1 VDALL
6 VLGKELRR
14 DPERARR
21 ELAAR
26 SAAAAVAWRCWRS
39 PILALEGVLR
49 GQEEPGCDIVRREL
63 VALGVPADQITARP
77 WTCSTREEVLR
88 SVELLDQVKGRRML
102 AITAAYHVPR
112 TRRYFR
118 QIQRPVRVASPE
130 AFLRGATQQ
139 ERQQI
144 LAGTPDAHTL
154 ELERQTERK
163 LDRMEALV
171 GFLPDSVAWRLE
183 VRSGRWFR
191 SLRGQWSPGGDAP

>member
-1 VDALL
+1 MDALL

-14 DPERARR
+14 DPERALR

-26 SAAAAVAWRCWRS
+26 SAAAAVAWRCWRV

-49 GQEEPGCDIVRREL
+49 GQEEPGCDIVQREF
-63 VALGVPADQITARP
+63 VTLGVPADQVVARP

-88 SVELLDQVKGRRML
+88 SVELLDQMKGCRML

-118 QIQRPVRVASPE
+118 QAQRSVRVASPE
-130 AFLRGATQQ
+130 AFLRGANER

-144 LAGTPDAHTL
+144 LAGTPDARSL
-154 ELERQTERK
+154 EMELRAERK
-163 LDRMEALV
+163 LDRVETLV
-171 GFLPDSVAWRLE
+171 GFLPDSVAWHLE
-183 VRSGRWFR
+183 VQSGRWFR
-191 SLRGQWSPGGDAP
+191 SFRGQWSPEGDAP

>member
-26 SAAAAVAWRCWRS
+26 SAAAAVAWRCWRV

-49 GQEEPGCDIVRREL
+49 GQEEPGCDIVGREL
-63 VALGVPADQITARP
+63 VALGVPTDQVIARP
-77 WTCSTREEVLR
+77 WTCSTREEVQR
-88 SVELLDQVKGRRML
+88 SLELLDQMKGRRML
-102 AITAAYHVPR
+102 AITAAYHVQR

-118 QIQRPVRVASPE
+118 QAQRTVRVASPE
-130 AFLRGATQQ
+130 AFLRGAN
-139 ERQQI
+139 ERERELI
-144 LAGTPDAHTL
+144 LAGTPDEGAL
-154 ELERQTERK
+154 EMELRTERN
-163 LDRMEALV
+163 LGRMEALAA
-171 GFLPDSVAWRLE
+171 FLPDSVAWHLE

-191 SLRGQWSPGGDAP
+191 SLRNQWSPGGDAP